1 MALRVSMEW
10 LASCSG
16 CEIAFLDMGEDLLAL
31 LGKIEIV
38 HAPLL
43 MDNKYHAPESNGK
56 ELALPYADIGFIS
69 GSLNTGKHVEILHE
83 MREKCEVLV
92 ALGTCAGHGGIP
104 AMMNG
109 FEHKQG
115 WETIFTTPTTEG
127 AGGIP
132 EEDLPQPLFLV
143 GIGAAGAATI
153 AAPAISALAGEKG
166 EKDMKWDAEHEV
178 VIIGSGFAGLAAA
191 IEAKKLGAKDVVVYD
206 KMPYFGGNSTYNGG
220 LFAVPDSPLQ
230 KEKGVKD
237 SPENM
242 TADQVKAGRGVAY
255 ADLLLHVARH
265 ANEALE
271 MTLEAGSEYFPYLQQ
286 LGGHSVP
293 RTYQTTVASG
303 AGIVQPLVQQCKK
316 LGIKLEI
323 RAKFDSLIFD
333 DAGNVVGATIHKG
346 HYFGRGVEGTPVKV
360 RAKRGVLIATGGFA
374 RNVTLRSAQD
384 PTLTEEVPSTNPP
397 SATGEG
403 LLELFRV
410 GAIPVHMAYIQTGP
424 WASPDEDGFGYVS
437 NYSIYNFAHSI
448 SIFPKTGKR
457 FMNEIAD
464 RKTRSD
470 AQLACR
476 DDDGNPLPP
485 ITITSY
491 EHAKEHP
498 TMKKVLK
505 YGVGWKFDNLEDLA
519 SHFNVPLEPL
529 REQIEEYNGYV
540 KSGIDEQFGKPM
552 AKAKGKYVEAPF
564 VVVRNWP
571 KVHYCQGGAQ
581 IDIQARVIDSKTDT
595 PIPGLYA
602 AGEFGEKK
610 GRIYHSDLYEDN
622 SCDACHEQENP
633 TTFPADDACFACH
646 DGEELIAAT
655 ARTGD
660 EKWQNPHNNMHY
672 GKDVPCMEC
681 HGEHT

>member
-1 MALRVSMEW
+1 MEKKDFRADRRKF
-10 LASCSG
+10 LAG
-16 CEIAFLDMGEDLLAL
+16 MG
-31 LGKIEIV
+31 
-38 HAPLL
+38 
-43 MDNKYHAPESNGK
+43 M
-56 ELALPYADIGFIS
+56 
-69 GSLNTGKHVEILHE
+69 
-83 MREKCEVLV
+83 
-92 ALGTCAGHGGIP
+92 
-104 AMMNG
+104 
-109 FEHKQG
+109 
-115 WETIFTTPTTEG
+115 
-127 AGGIP
+127 
-132 EEDLPQPLFLV
+132 
-143 GIGAAGAATI
+143 AGAAAL
-153 AAPAISALAGEKG
+153 AAPALNAMAGESDVKWG
-166 EKDMKWDAEHEV
+166 EEHEV
-178 VIIGSGFAGLAAA
+178 VIIGSGFTGLAAA

-220 LFAVPDSPLQ
+220 LFAVPNSPLQ

-237 SPENM
+237 SPEIM

-255 ADLLLHVARH
+255 EELLLHVAKH

-303 AGIVQPLVQQCKK
+303 AGIIRPLVEQCKK
-316 LGIKLEI
+316 LGVKLVT
-323 RAKFDSLIFD
+323 RAKFESLIFD
-333 DAGNVVGATIHKG
+333 DTGTVVGAKIMMG
-346 HYFGRGVEGTPVKV
+346 HYFGRGVEGTAVNV
-360 RAKRGVLIATGGFA
+360 RARRGVLIATGGFA
-374 RNVTLRSAQD
+374 RNVELRKSQD

-397 SATGEG
+397 SATGEA

-448 SIFPKTGKR
+448 SVYIKTGKR

-505 YGVGWKFDNLEDLA
+505 YGVGWKFDTLEELA
-519 SHFNVPLEPL
+519 DHFKVPLEPL
-529 REQIEEYNGYV
+529 KAQIEEYNGYV
-540 KSGIDEQFGKPM
+540 KSGVDEQFGKPM
-552 AKAKGKYVEAPF
+552 DKAKGKYIQAPF

-581 IDIQARVIDSKTDT
+581 IDVQARVIDSNTWK

-602 AGEFGEKK
+602 GGEVTG
-610 GRIYHSDLYEDN
+610 GMHGVSRLG
-622 SCDACHEQENP
+622 SCSIPDCMVMGMTA
-633 TTFPADDACFACH
+633 
-646 DGEELIAAT
+646 
-655 ARTGD
+655 ARTMM
-660 EKWQNPHNNMHY
+660 KS
-672 GKDVPCMEC
+672 
-681 HGEHT
+681 